1 MDNSITAYF
10 GGDTSQ
16 LQEAT
21 DQASVMMKAF
31 GREASMAVREIG
43 NGMIGA
49 VAVMEVVKGIKDVA
63 DAELTAAENARAMG
77 EPISDQ
83 KQAWLDLHDAV
94 SGTGGGIKSVAGDMI
109 SIFPEAGE
117 AVGSFILDLQGIGPE
132 AQKQYT
138 DMNNAAEE
146 NLAAIAA
153 ARAKYIAEEPAQKA
167 ALNAKLKQLDEQL
180 ANDEMSLQDKIDA
193 NLQQQSDL
201 KAFML
206 QQDPTSEAYLKNKV
220 QLEQLELAQLQLQS
234 QKKQQTAQQDAH
246 DAALQLEVSKQN
258 VQQAQQE
265 FDIRKTT
272 ETTEQQ
278 ISDLKQQISNWAKLA
293 SDASLS
299 DAQQQVYAAAAEKD
313 RVELAKTQDTYQK
326 SISLSVQDQLAM
338 FAYQTGSLTGIN
350 AISKDQYT
358 LLQLQS
364 QEKKSQVDLEQQL
377 AIYQQTGSAAD
388 KEKLIALQQHT
399 AELNNQIAAQ
409 QTIIA
414 NDKADDALI
423 QQQTADEQKKTAA
436 MQQQA
441 DVGAEG
447 DPNSGAVSGSV
458 TGYTNQ
464 FSSGAQEQQYV
475 QQSMQNS
482 RTNIQSLIQN
492 LQQQKDQLNQ
502 AAFTPGASAQATAL
516 GVQIQQLQN
525 QLNNISPTNTTGA
538 LGPAPTIS
546 QNQANQQLTQ
556 QTNSTLAAIQAQ
568 LTAAFS
574 PPHP

>member
-234 QKKQQTAQQDAH
+234 QQKQQTAQQDAH